1 MKDSTLYLIM
11 GIVVFLC
18 ILPLHIINN
27 ITITNRDIWTLEI
40 LCVVMGCFCILA
52 SIKLRK
58 MGD

>member
-1 MKDSTLYLIM
+1 MNDSTLYLIM

-27 ITITNRDIWTLEI
+27 ITIPNRDIWIMKI
-40 LCVVMGCFCILA
+40 LCIIAGCFCIYA
-52 SIKLRK
+52 SIKFRK